1 MNSHISKQFRDLF
14 RELPKE
20 IRATGRKSYK
30 LFKRNSSHP
39 SVRFK
44 KIKGSMYSVRIGIG
58 YRAVGIVNGND
69 VVWFW
74 VGSHTDYDKVIGKR
88 K

>member
-1 MNSHISKQFRDLF
+1 MNSHTTKQFRDLF
-14 RELPKE
+14 RALPKE
-20 IRATGRKSYK
+20 VRATGRKSYK
-30 LFKRNSSHP
+30 LFKRNPFHP

-44 KIKGSMYSVRIGIG
+44 KIEGNTYSARIGIG
-58 YRAVGIVNGND
+58 YRAVGIMTGDD

-74 VGSHTDYDKVIGKR
+74 VGSHANYDKIIGKR